1 MTTTHSADSDSI
13 EPTGSVFLG
22 ERVVTSFPRHEVVKL
37 DDNSFVQWQ
46 QQIRLLDGSL
56 TAPARLI
63 QSFDAGLVVNPLAL
77 AFDQQDSLLTSWLL
91 STISS
96 PFLSSF
102 TEVQTAHDVWLV
114 ANNLFAADSSTKQS
128 HLRHELHSL
137 RNGSLSIRS
146 YVNKIT
152 NLCALLAA
160 SGSQISETERTAVLL
175 ASLPSDFDTVVSSV
189 SLSPGSLPVQRIVDT
204 LLECEAR
211 QLRTAHEVLMAANVV
226 QGPPLPSADQTTTGS
241 FRGGRSTARSSG
253 RSFRPRVQ
261 CQICSRYGHLAQR
274 RYYRYNRDES
284 SPLKP
289 PAARRGGFAPG
300 QNRNEWARGDR
311 LGNNVFSQNWM
322 IQGQNWRPYSWP
334 NFALDN
340 YAPRGPHAANP
351 FVINGHGHGQY
362 NNADPNFNPAFY
374 GREVDVGR
382 PAAGPHVGDDSLD
395 LPPGNMASQTRGL
408 RGSVRSRPT
417 DSNFMPGPLLIV
429 LGLTDLGRLFL
440 RLRGEQNPVL
450 VFSVLTR
457 FLMIRLSL

>member
-137 RNGSLSIRS
+137 RN
-146 YVNKIT
+146 
-152 NLCALLAA
+152 
-160 SGSQISETERTAVLL
+160 
-175 ASLPSDFDTVVSSV
+175 
-189 SLSPGSLPVQRIVDT
+189 GSLPVQRIVDT